1 MPLEHGVGLEGMV
14 EQAEQVVAVERIED
28 IDLRATQQRTDD
40 LERRV
45 LGGGTYERDSALLH
59 GAEQGVL
66 LRLVEA
72 MYLVD
77 EQNGPPLAEDAARI
91 GSAAVQHLAHL
102 FHPTGDGAQ
111 RVKWH
116 LGLLGND
123 ASQRGL
129 AHTGRPPQDER
140 RDVAALYHAAYH
152 RALAHEVPLPYVVVE
167 RLGTQTLGKWLI
179 HDKSR

>member
-1 MPLEHGVGLEGMV
+1 MDWQEIIVHTTTP
-14 EQAEQVVAVERIED
+14 ASDAVSDLLTRCGATGTMIED
-28 IDLRATQQRTDD
+28 RAEVPDPDKPHGYWELIEPALIGAVAQL
-40 LERRV
+40 LEK
-45 LGGGTYERDSALLH
+45 T
-59 GAEQGVL
+59 
-66 LRLVEA
+66 
-72 MYLVD
+72 
-77 EQNGPPLAEDAARI
+77 PAARI
-91 GSAAVQHLAHL
+91 GTAAVQHLAHL

-129 AHTGRPPQDER
+129 AHTGRTPQDER
-140 RDVAALYHAAYH
+140 RDIAALYHAAYH

-167 RLGTQTLGKWLI
+167 RLGTQTLGKWFI